1 MNDAERGR
9 ALAYFDRYQAL
20 IQERLAVRPL
30 PDDLSD
36 AERVELANRYLSL
49 VAE

>member
-1 MNDAERGR
+1 MNDTEWSR

-20 IQERLAVRPL
+20 ILERLDIRHQ
-30 PDDLSD
+30 PDHLSD
-36 AERVELANRYLSL
+36 AERVELANRYISL